1 MVHMHYCSIE
11 SGIIAC
17 MHINH
22 CTNPNMKNLK
32 KITFAAALL
41 VAFFVS
47 SCGKDDSTTKA
58 PDVVLVKTPEA
69 VVANNSSSK
78 GVYKGVI
85 IGSTGTVKF
94 DIANN
99 GTTITATLV
108 IDGVTANLTS
118 TTPVVAGSK
127 FVGKFTGTLGST
139 SVELTFSVDADGK
152 NPAISLISIP
162 GHPNAV
168 VVVNKETSTSLIEAF
183 TGTYSNTKPEK
194 GTFNMIINRTEGTW
208 SVVARVDGGT
218 EYHIESGTI
227 VNGKLLDS
235 QKKIIATL
243 GTDTIDGTFTG
254 GQNNTE
260 VTTVKGTRS
269 L

>member
-1 MVHMHYCSIE
+1 
-11 SGIIAC
+11 
-17 MHINH
+17 
-22 CTNPNMKNLK
+22 MKNFR
-32 KITFAAALL
+32 KITVVAAL
-41 VAFFVS
+41 VATFFVS
-47 SCGKDDSTTKA
+47 SCGKDDSTTTPASK
-58 PDVVLVKTPEA
+58 VVLVSAPEA
-69 VVANNSSSK
+69 VVANNTSSK

-94 DIANN
+94 DIANG

-108 IDGVTANLTS
+108 IDGVTASLTS
-118 TTPVVAGSK
+118 ATPVVTGSK
-127 FVGKFTGTLGST
+127 YSGKFTGTLGSVA
-139 SVELTFSVDADGK
+139 VELTFSVDADGK
-152 NPAISLISIP
+152 NPSISLISIP

-168 VVVNKETSTSLIEAF
+168 VVVNKETSTTLIEAF

-194 GTFNMIINRTEGTW
+194 GTFNMIINRTAGTW
-208 SVVARVDGGT
+208 SVVARVDGAT
-218 EYHIESGTI
+218 EFHLETGTI

-235 QKKIIATL
+235 DKKTIATL